1 MFFRRNKINPASYTA
16 SNFLLTYFIVGLL
29 ILTLA
34 FIYYTK
40 QIFQLNRDLNAQV
53 SPLADLASE
62 LPGINDM
69 RLAGKLETIV
79 REFLS
84 ASRLSFILTDAETEE
99 VVIALGID
107 ESIDRKIG
115 TDGVS
120 ALSSSEKLKV
130 RTVLERMKKNTDE
143 PKEIMYSL
151 EDRTLYAYLYYGEGD
166 GAAVTHIPFV
176 LTDVNDK
183 PQKWQ
188 IWGEWMT
195 AENAA
200 QKQYANAERLVQYSK
215 ARNFYVPLQ
224 THPDLRKGYFYY
236 GKTPYYGLI
245 IMPVVLALVFL
256 TFLAVGLLSY
266 QRIQSFE
273 RAAIWGGLAK
283 ETAHQLGTPISSL
296 MGWIELLRERGRE
309 TADGRMNEV
318 YLDIQNDLVRLG
330 KIADRLGTI
339 GTYPSKS
346 KVDINSIIDVVV
358 TYFRKRLP
366 HRTKQIEIRVTT
378 QELPYIRANADLLQW
393 VFENLI
399 RNSLDAMEQDI
410 GLIEIAPTFDEEK
423 QQIVIHYRDN
433 GSGIERKNRRKI
445 FQPGMTTKKH
455 GWGLGLTLAQRII
468 KEYHHGQIR
477 LIESNSDGTVFELV
491 LPVESSRAQ
500 RASDEHEAN
509 RLGQFTRWKLKS
521 MKMNEEDV

>member
-1 MFFRRNKINPASYTA
+1 MFFRRNKNNPASYTA
-16 SNFLLTYFIVGLL
+16 SNFLLTYFIIGLL

-34 FIYYTK
+34 FVYYTK
-40 QIFQLNRDLNAQV
+40 QILQLNRDLNAQV

-62 LPGINDM
+62 LPEINDM
-69 RLAGKLETIV
+69 RLAGRLDAIV

-115 TDGVS
+115 ADGVS
-120 ALSSSEKLKV
+120 ALSSSEKRKV
-130 RTVLERMKKNTDE
+130 RTVLERMKKNTGE
-143 PKEIMYSL
+143 PKKIMYSL

-166 GAAVTHIPFV
+166 GAAVTQIPFV

-188 IWGEWMT
+188 IWGEWLT

-200 QKQYANAERLVQYSK
+200 QEQYANAERLVQYSK

-224 THPDLRKGYFYY
+224 TQSNLKTGYFYY

-245 IMPVVLALVFL
+245 IMPVVLALVFI
-256 TFLAVGLLSY
+256 TFLAVALLSY

-296 MGWIELLRERGRE
+296 MGWIELLKERGRE
-309 TADGRMNEV
+309 NADERANEV
-318 YLDIQNDLVRLG
+318 YSDIQNDLVRLR

-339 GTYPSKS
+339 GTYPLKS

-366 HRTKQIEIRVTT
+366 HRTKQIEIRVATRK
-378 QELPYIRANADLLQW
+378 LPYIQANADLLQW

-410 GLIEIAPTFDEEK
+410 GLIQIAPTFDEEK
-423 QQIVIHYRDN
+423 QQIVIRYRDN

-477 LIESNSDGTVFELV
+477 LIESNSDGTIFELV
-491 LPVESSRAQ
+491 LPVESSGAEQ
-500 RASDEHEAN
+500 AANEHEAN
-509 RLGQFTRWKLKS
+509 RFGQITKWKLKS

>member
-1 MFFRRNKINPASYTA
+1 MFFRRNKNNPATYIA

-29 ILTLA
+29 ILTLS
-34 FIYYTK
+34 FVYYTK

-53 SPLADLASE
+53 SPLAELASE
-62 LPGINDM
+62 LPVINDM
-69 RLAGKLETIV
+69 RLAGKLEAIV

-84 ASRLSFILTDAETEE
+84 ASRLSFIITNAKTEE
-99 VVIALGID
+99 VVIAVGID

-115 TDGVS
+115 TNGASV
-120 ALSSSEKLKV
+120 LSSSEKQKV

-143 PKEIMYSL
+143 PKEILYSQ

-166 GAAVTHIPFV
+166 GAAVTQIPFV

-188 IWGEWMT
+188 IWGEWQT
-195 AENAA
+195 AESAA
-200 QKQYANAERLVQYSK
+200 QEQYANAERLVQYSK

-224 THPDLRKGYFYY
+224 THPDLKRGYFYY

-245 IMPVVLALVFL
+245 IMPVVLALVFI

-309 TADGRMNEV
+309 TADESTNEV
-318 YLDIQNDLVRLG
+318 YSDIQNDLVRLR

-346 KVDINSIIDVVV
+346 NVDINSIIDVVV

-366 HRTKQIEIRVTT
+366 QRTKQIEIRLMTK
-378 QELPYIRANADLLQW
+378 ELPYIQANADLLQW
-393 VFENLI
+393 VFENLV
-399 RNSLDAMEQDI
+399 RNSLDAMEQDV
-410 GLIEIAPTFDEEK
+410 GLIEIAPTFDAEK
-423 QQIVIHYRDN
+423 RQIVIHYRDN

-468 KEYHHGQIR
+468 TEYHHGQIR

-491 LPVESSRAQ
+491 LPVESSGAE

-509 RLGQFTRWKLKS
+509 HMGQITSWKLKS
-521 MKMNEEDV
+521 VKMNEEDV

>member
-1 MFFRRNKINPASYTA
+1 MFFRLSKNNPASYTA
-16 SNFLLTYFIVGLL
+16 SNFLLTYFIIGLL

-34 FIYYTK
+34 FVYYTK
-40 QIFQLNRDLNAQV
+40 QILQLNRDLNAQV
-53 SPLADLASE
+53 PPLADLASE
-62 LPGINDM
+62 LPSINDM
-69 RLAGKLETIV
+69 RLASKLEAIS

-84 ASRLSFILTDAETEE
+84 ASRLSLILTDAETDE
-99 VVIALGID
+99 VVVALGVD
-107 ESIDRKIG
+107 ESIERKLS
-115 TDGVS
+115 TDGPPS
-120 ALSSSEKLKV
+120 LSHSEKLKV
-130 RTVLERMKKNTDE
+130 RTALERMKKSTDA

-151 EDRTLYAYLYYGEGD
+151 KDRKLYAYLYYGEGD
-166 GAAVTHIPFV
+166 GSAVTQIPFV

-183 PQKWQ
+183 PQKWE

-195 AENAA
+195 AENAT
-200 QKQYANAERLVQYSK
+200 QKQYANAERLVHNSK
-215 ARNFYVPLQ
+215 ALNFYVPLQ

-296 MGWIELLRERGRE
+296 MGWVELLRERSRDNTDE
-309 TADGRMNEV
+309 AAHEV
-318 YLDIQNDLVRLG
+318 YLDMQNDLVRLR

-339 GTYPSKS
+339 GAYPSKS
-346 KVDINSIIDVVV
+346 KVDINLIIDVVV
-358 TYFRKRLP
+358 SYFKKRLP
-366 HRTKQIEIRVTT
+366 QRTKQIEIRVTA
-378 QELPYIRANADLLQW
+378 QELPYVRANADLLQW

-399 RNSLDAMEQDI
+399 RNSLDAMGQGM

-423 QQIVIHYRDN
+423 QQIVIHYSDN

-477 LIESNSDGTVFELV
+477 LIGSNSGGTVFELV
-491 LPVESSRAQ
+491 LPVEPIGEERVSGE
-500 RASDEHEAN
+500 DETDHL
-509 RLGQFTRWKLKS
+509 RQITRWKLKN

>member
-1 MFFRRNKINPASYTA
+1 MFFRRNKDNPASYSA

-34 FIYYTK
+34 FVYYTR
-40 QIFQLNRDLNAQV
+40 QILQLNRDLDAQV
-53 SPLADLASE
+53 PPLADLASE

-69 RLAGKLETIV
+69 RLANKLEAIV
-79 REFLS
+79 RESLS
-84 ASRLSFILTDAETEE
+84 ASRLSFILTDAETDEI
-99 VVIALGID
+99 VIALGID
-107 ESIDRKIG
+107 ESIERKLS
-115 TDGVS
+115 TDGAP
-120 ALSSSEKLKV
+120 ALSPSEELKA
-130 RTVLERMKKNTDE
+130 RTVLERMKKNTDY
-143 PKEIMYSL
+143 PKEVMYSL
-151 EDRTLYAYLYYGEGD
+151 EDRKLYAYLYYGEGD
-166 GAAVTHIPFV
+166 GSAVTQIPFV

-183 PQKWQ
+183 PQKWE

-195 AENAA
+195 AESATP
-200 QKQYANAERLVQYSK
+200 KQYANAERLVQNSK
-215 ARNFYVPLQ
+215 ALNFYVPLQ

-236 GKTPYYGLI
+236 GVRPYYGLI
-245 IMPVVLALVFL
+245 IMPIVLALVFL

-266 QRIQSFE
+266 HRIQSFE

-283 ETAHQLGTPISSL
+283 ETAHQLGTPLSSL

-309 TADGRMNEV
+309 TADENTNEI
-318 YLDIQNDLVRLG
+318 YLDMQNDLVRLR

-346 KVDINSIIDVVV
+346 KVDINLVIDVVV

-366 HRTKQIEIRVTT
+366 HRTKQIEIRVAT
-378 QELPYIRANADLLQW
+378 QELPYIQANADLLQW

-410 GLIEIAPTFDEEK
+410 GLIEITPTFDKEK

-468 KEYHHGQIR
+468 NEYHHGQIR

-491 LPVESSRAQ
+491 LPVESLVVERV
-500 RASDEHEAN
+500 DDDHEAS
-509 RLGQFTRWKLKS
+509 RLRQITRWKLKS